1 MVVVA
6 VQSLHHVRLFVT
18 PWTSPRQAF
27 LSYTISWNLL
37 KLISIELVMQCNHL
51 ILWHP
56 LLLLPSIFLGIRVF
70 PNQLALH
77 IKWPKDWSFSF
88 SISPYSKNLGL
99 ISFKIDRFDLLVI
112 QGTLRV
118 FSNNTV
124 QKHQFFGMQ
133 PFPILTSIHDCWK
146 NHSFH

>member
-1 MVVVA
+1 MEEMVVVA

-18 PWTSPRQAF
+18 PWTSPGQAF

-37 KLISIELVMQCNHL
+37 KLISIELVMPCNHR

-88 SISPYSKNLGL
+88 SISRSDEYSGL
-99 ISFKIDRFDLLVI
+99 I
-112 QGTLRV
+112 
-118 FSNNTV
+118 
-124 QKHQFFGMQ
+124 
-133 PFPILTSIHDCWK
+133 PFRM
-146 NHSFH
+146 N